1 MIALQSLSTNH
12 LTLKLF
18 WELGQGVPTWKL
30 SNYDFSPNMQENT
43 FFEIEFSQFS
53 FLQ

>member
-12 LTLKLF
+12 LTLRLF

-30 SNYDFSPNMQENT
+30 SNYDFSPNAGKYL
-43 FFEIEFSQFS
+43 FFEIEFSQFG